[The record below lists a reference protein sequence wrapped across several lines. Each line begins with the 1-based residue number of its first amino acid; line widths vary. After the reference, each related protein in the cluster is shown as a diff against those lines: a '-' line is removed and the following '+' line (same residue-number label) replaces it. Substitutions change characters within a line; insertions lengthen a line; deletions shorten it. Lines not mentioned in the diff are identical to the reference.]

1 MAKQSTWMPDG
12 DKCQRETQRRWGR
25 ESALGVPIVAQQIKN
40 PNSIHQ
46 DAGLAPGLAQWVKGS
61 SIAASCSVGCGCSLD
76 PELLCL
82 WYWLASSDL
91 TPSLGTS
98 ICRGAALK
106 KHQKK
111 NGALE
116 VRTIL
121 SRETLGLG
129 FCLFVFYIIVDL
141 QMLCYFLLYSK
152 VTQSYIYIYIYIY
165 SLSYIT
171 FHHVLFQETRY
182 SSLCYI
188 E

>member
-1 MAKQSTWMPDG
+1 MPDG

-106 KHQKK
+106 KQQKK
-111 NGALE
+111 KWCFRGEDNFKQGN
-116 VRTIL
+116 I
-121 SRETLGLG
+121 G
-129 FCLFVFYIIVDL
+129 FRVLFV
-141 QMLCYFLLYSK
+141 CFLYYS
-152 VTQSYIYIYIYIY
+152 
-165 SLSYIT
+165 
-171 FHHVLFQETRY
+171 
-182 SSLCYI
+182 
-188 E
+188 